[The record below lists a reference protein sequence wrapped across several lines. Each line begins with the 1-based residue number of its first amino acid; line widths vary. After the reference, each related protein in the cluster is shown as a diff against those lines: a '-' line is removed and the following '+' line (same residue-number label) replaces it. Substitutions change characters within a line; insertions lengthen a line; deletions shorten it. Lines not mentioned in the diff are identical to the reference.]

1 MSAGN
6 LLIGAGIILII
17 LGVLYKLGLLSW
29 FGNLPGDIKYEGE
42 YTRIYFPI
50 VTMILISIVFSF
62 LLSFFKK

>member
-50 VTMILISIVFSF
+50 VTMILIYIVFSF